1 MQTLHNRRDFLASA
15 SLAGVASL
23 LGRGESFAQEAPP
36 ETTTI
41 RLARNAGICIAPQ
54 YVADELLRAEGFTDI
69 QHVVRPPAL
78 LSAAIGRGELDM
90 TLHFVGQL
98 ITGVDA
104 GERITLLAGVHA
116 GCFELFAND
125 SVRSIRDLKG
135 KRVGVQG
142 LGVQQ
147 HVFLASMAAYVG
159 LDPLKDID
167 WVMSPSVAP
176 MELFADGKIDAF
188 LGFPPEPQELR
199 SRKIG
204 HVVVNSA
211 LDRPWSQQ
219 FCCMF
224 AGNRDFVRNHPVA
237 TKRALRAIL
246 KAADFCVSDPAG
258 AARRMVDGGFSTRY
272 DYALQTLNEVPYNKW
287 REYDPEDTVRFYAL
301 RLRQAGM
308 IKANPNKIIA
318 DGADWRFLNELKHE
332 LKG

>member
-1 MQTLHNRRDFLASA
+1 MVQNRRRFLTQLSCAGAAGLMASTK
-15 SLAGVASL
+15 
-23 LGRGESFAQEAPP
+23 SFAQEAPP

-98 ITGVDA
+98 ITGLDA
-104 GERITLLAGVHA
+104 GEPITLLAGVHA

-258 AARRMVDGGFSTRY
+258 AARRMVDGGFATRY
-272 DYALQTLNEVPYNKW
+272 DYALQTLKEVPYNKW

-301 RLRQAGM
+301 RLREAGL

-318 DGADWRFLNELKHE
+318 DGADWRILNELKRE